1 VFNTCRRCGAYHA
14 DKLVN
19 PAGPFAI
26 CPACGE
32 RHPFRQLPLLLV
44 CGPSGGGK
52 TTVLQDLLGKL
63 TAAVL
68 LEGDL
73 LWRDSFNAVDDNYR
87 DFFET
92 WLRLAKNINQS
103 GRPAVL
109 FIAGAIPPNIEPCI
123 ERRYFGRS
131 HYLALVGDDDVLAER
146 LRARPAWRAADDDAF
161 IAAQLAFNQWL
172 KTEGPA
178 ANPAVS
184 LIDTTQ
190 ASRAETAAA
199 VAAWIGDR
207 LADPGLAVGNGQ

>member
-1 VFNTCRRCGAYHA
+1 MINTCRRCGAFHA
-14 DKLVN
+14 DKRID
-19 PAGPFAI
+19 PTGPFAI

-32 RHPFRQLPLLLV
+32 RHRFRQLPLLLV

-52 TTVLQDLLGKL
+52 TAVLDALLGKL

-73 LWRDSFNAVDDNYR
+73 LWRDSFNSPDDNFR

-109 FIAGAIPPNIEPCI
+109 FNAGAIPPNIEPCI
-123 ERRYFGRS
+123 ERRYFDNS
-131 HYLALVGDDDVLAER
+131 HYLALVCDDDALVQR
-146 LRARPAWRAADDDAF
+146 LRARPAWRATDDEAF
-161 IAAQLAFNQWL
+161 IAAQLAFNHWL
-172 KTEGPA
+172 KAEGPA
-178 ANPAVS
+178 ANPAIS
-184 LIDTTQ
+184 LLDTTR
-190 ASRAETAAA
+190 AGRAETAAA

-207 LADPGLAVGNGQ
+207 LGDPGLMVGNGQ